1 MIAEF
6 ETVHNY
12 CEQAVFRHV
21 MVCAADFPQF
31 ARDVDVLADI
41 ACVALNRLPPRYIR
55 NAVDMNFFMS
65 KQDRAK
71 MDAAVDAAVTFAF
84 RFMQSRTA
92 SRPTMPASVQK

>member
-1 MIAEF
+1 MTVEF
-6 ETVHNY
+6 ESVHNY

-21 MVCAADFPQF
+21 MVCVADFPQF
-31 ARDVDVLADI
+31 ADDVEVLADI

-55 NAVDMNFFMS
+55 NDVDMNFFMRNE
-65 KQDRAK
+65 DRAK

-92 SRPTMPASVQK
+92 ARAAAAARK

>member
-6 ETVHNY
+6 ESVHNY

-21 MVCAADFPQF
+21 TVCVADFPQF
-31 ARDVDVLADI
+31 AGDVEVLADI

-55 NAVDMNFFMS
+55 NDVDMNFFMS
-65 KQDRAK
+65 KEDRAK

-84 RFMQSRTA
+84 RFIQSRIASRTA
-92 SRPTMPASVQK
+92 AAGRK

>member
-21 MVCAADFPQF
+21 TVCVADFPQF
-31 ARDVDVLADI
+31 ADDVEVLADV

-55 NAVDMNFFMS
+55 NDVDMNFFMS
-65 KQDRAK
+65 GEDRAK

-84 RFMQSRTA
+84 RFMQSRIA
-92 SRPTMPASVQK
+92 SRAAAAARK